1 MLETVLLKFGLDI
14 SDCLIHPVGNG
25 LINQTWKINHN
36 NREYILQKVNT
47 DVFKN
52 PKIIDENLGQLRS
65 FLEQH
70 FPDYIFVAPL
80 KAPNGRTLV
89 ETEEGSFRIF
99 DFVKDSIT
107 LNTAENAQQAYEA
120 AKQFGKFSRLLS
132 GFDANTLHPT
142 IPDFHN
148 LQLRYNQ
155 FKTALESANAERL
168 ANAAEAIAAIEKNS
182 DILQQY
188 QDILSQKLQVPLRV
202 IHHDTKISNVLF
214 DQDGKGLCVIDLD
227 TVMPGYYISDIGDMM
242 RTYLSPVSEESVEF
256 DKVEIRK
263 VFFMA
268 IYKGYMSEMAEILSS
283 IEKDLFIYSGKF
295 IIYMQAV
302 RFLTDYLNN
311 DVYYGARYEEHNL
324 NRAKNQVKL
333 LEEYMQHNKELNLMI
348 EQISDLTK
356 IS

>member
-14 SDCLIHPVGNG
+14 SDCLVLPIGNG
-25 LINQTWKINHN
+25 LINQTWKISHN

-47 DVFKN
+47 DVFKH
-52 PKIIDENLGQLRS
+52 PKIIDENLNKLKS

-80 KAPNGRTLV
+80 KSPSGSTLV
-89 ETEEGSFRIF
+89 ETSEGSFRIF

-132 GFDANTLHPT
+132 GFDASTLHPT

-155 FKTALESANAERL
+155 FKTALERADADRL
-168 ANAAEAIAAIEKNS
+168 KNAADAIKAVEQR
-182 DILQQY
+182 DEILQKY
-188 QDILSQKLQVPLRV
+188 LDILSQKLQVPLRV

-214 DQDGKGLCVIDLD
+214 DKDGKGLCVIDLD

-242 RTYLSPVSEESVEF
+242 RTYLSPLSEESVEF
-256 DKVEIRK
+256 DQIEIRK
-263 VFFMA
+263 IFFMA
-268 IYKGYMSEMAEILSS
+268 IYKGYMSEMADILNPT
-283 IEKDLFIYSGKF
+283 EKDLFIYAGQF

-311 DVYYGARYEEHNL
+311 DVYYGARYETHNL
-324 NRAKNQVKL
+324 DRAKNQIKL
-333 LEEYMQHNKELNLMI
+333 LEEYIQSGKELNLMI
-348 EQISDLTK
+348 EQIGDLTN

>member
-14 SDCLIHPVGNG
+14 SDCLVLPVGNG
-25 LINQTWKINHN
+25 LINQTWKISHR

-52 PKIIDENLGQLRS
+52 PNIIDENLNKLKS

-80 KAPNGRTLV
+80 KSPNGHTLV
-89 ETEEGSFRIF
+89 ETGEGAFRIF
-99 DFVKDSIT
+99 DFVKNSIT
-107 LNTAENAQQAYEA
+107 LNTAEDAQQAYEA

-132 GFDANTLHPT
+132 GFDASTLHPT

-155 FKTALESANAERL
+155 FKTALDSANAERL
-168 ANAAEAIAAIEKNS
+168 KNAADAIEAIEQQH
-182 DILQQY
+182 DILQKY
-188 QDILSQKLQVPLRV
+188 LDILSQKLDVPLRV

-214 DQDGKGLCVIDLD
+214 DQNGKGLCVIDLD
-227 TVMPGYYISDIGDMM
+227 TVMPGYYISDVGDMM
-242 RTYLSPVSEESVEF
+242 RSYLSPVSEESTNLDQVT
-256 DKVEIRK
+256 IRK

-268 IYKGYMSEMAEILSS
+268 IYKGYMSEMADILNAT
-283 IEKDLFIYSGKF
+283 EKDLFIYAGQF

-311 DVYYGARYEEHNL
+311 DVYYGARHESHNL
-324 NRAKNQVKL
+324 DRAKNQIRL
-333 LEEYMQHNKELNLMI
+333 LAEYTKHSEELQLMMEHVGNLTN
-348 EQISDLTK
+348 IS
-356 IS
+356 

>member
-14 SDCLIHPVGNG
+14 SDCLVLPVGNG
-25 LINQTWKINHN
+25 LINQTWKISHR

-47 DVFKN
+47 DVFKEPN
-52 PKIIDENLGQLRS
+52 VIDENLNKLKS

-80 KAPNGRTLV
+80 KSPSGRTLV
-89 ETEEGSFRIF
+89 ETEEGAFRIF
-99 DFVKDSIT
+99 DFVKNSIT
-107 LNTAENAQQAYEA
+107 LNTAEDAQQAYEA

-132 GFDANTLHPT
+132 GFDASTLHPT

-155 FKTALESANAERL
+155 FKTALKSANAERL
-168 ANAAEAIAAIEKNS
+168 RNAAEAIAAIEQQQY
-182 DILQQY
+182 ILQKY
-188 QDILSQKLQVPLRV
+188 LDILSQKLEVPLRV

-214 DQDGKGLCVIDLD
+214 DQNGKGLCVIDLD
-227 TVMPGYYISDIGDMM
+227 TVMPGYYISDVGDMM
-242 RTYLSPVSEESVEF
+242 RSYLSPVSEESTSF
-256 DKVEIRK
+256 DQIAVRK

-268 IYKGYMSEMAEILSS
+268 IYKGYMSEMADILNAT
-283 IEKDLFIYSGKF
+283 EKDLFIYAGQF

-311 DVYYGARYEEHNL
+311 DVYYGARYETHNL
-324 NRAKNQVKL
+324 DRATNQIRL
-333 LEEYMQHNKELNLMI
+333 LEEYTDHSKELHLMI
-348 EQISDLTK
+348 EQIGDLTN